1 MTHRG
6 IALLLA
12 LAACG
17 KKQPIAELTKA
28 DGPVERQPGTG
39 AWTAALVGTKYFLG
53 DAARTADGGAELVI
67 TGGAAR
73 IAMQPHTVL
82 RFGGSKEANQIAV
95 ELGAVDLMGSGQY
108 GLDVGDVKLT
118 GGTVRIAAKAGG
130 GSTVTLQMGD
140 AVVTSRSGQTFD
152 LDIGG
157 SIDLGDVVVRTVADA
172 QVVDAAVAV
181 VDAAEPDAAPPIADG
196 ASFAVTGKKVEILL
210 PGETK
215 WQALPE
221 GAGALAKGA
230 KIRLGAGSTAKLT
243 SNGTTLDMAGSSRAG
258 LSETGALMF
267 ETGSARASVP
277 PSITGKVGVPGG
289 EVVLEGTAQA
299 GAEARLDV
307 NGREAEVA
315 VLRGGARLVG
325 SGGGTLELNR
335 GETASVAKVGT
346 IRVVEA
352 IPGFYDF
359 QLAVGNSALIHDPKG
374 NTAIQFSFGGK
385 CAEGGFIEMDR
396 NAKFQ
401 TAKVS
406 SGKDGANMMV
416 GAGSWSYRLRCTKGG
431 GDTGAVASGRVTV
444 LRDGGN
450 RPIPKNAATN
460 EIRADG
466 RPWTVSY
473 QSVLPSIAVPTKGT
487 GGVFKLHVAS
497 GGTSKVYEG
506 KGPKIVIP
514 SKDLAEGNTYTFW
527 LEKDGVKDPKVS
539 SFKFE
544 FDNTTP
550 QVYIQEPVNGKP
562 WAEEILVRG
571 AVLAGWSASVNDA
584 NIPIDAQRRFT
595 VRVPK
600 PTAARALSIRL
611 SHPQRGV
618 HYYLRRGA
626 P

>member
-1 MTHRG
+1 MG
-6 IALLLA
+6 ALALCCFA

-28 DGPVERQPGTG
+28 DGPVERQAGTG
-39 AWTAALVGTKYFLG
+39 AWASAAVGAKYFLG
-53 DAARTADGGAELVI
+53 DAARTADGAAELAI
-67 TGGAAR
+67 TGGAAKV
-73 IAMQPHTVL
+73 AMQPHTVL
-82 RFGGSKEANQIAV
+82 RFGGSKDASQIAV
-95 ELGAVDLMGSGQY
+95 ELGAIDLTGSGQY

-140 AVVTSRSGQTFD
+140 AVVTTRAGQTFD

-157 SIDLGDVVVRTVADA
+157 SVDLGDVVVKSVADA
-172 QVVDAAVAV
+172 QVLDAAVAV
-181 VDAAEPDAAPPIADG
+181 VDAAAPPDAAEVVADG
-196 ASFAVTGKKVEILL
+196 ATIEVTGKKAEVLL

-215 WQALPE
+215 WQALPA
-221 GAGALAKGA
+221 GGGALAKGA
-230 KIRLGAGSTAKLT
+230 KVRVGTGSTAKIT
-243 SNGTTLDMAGSSRAG
+243 SNGTTLDMGGGSRMA
-258 LSETGALMF
+258 LSDTGALTF

-277 PSITGKVGVPGG
+277 PNTSGKIGVPGG
-289 EVVLEGTAQA
+289 EIVLEGTAQA
-299 GAEARLDV
+299 GAEARIDV
-307 NGREAEVA
+307 NGREAKVA
-315 VLRGGARLVG
+315 VTRGGARLVG
-325 SGGGTLELNR
+325 SGGGTLQMNR

-359 QLAVGNSALIHDPKG
+359 QIAVGNSALIHDPRG
-374 NTAIQFSFGGK
+374 NTAVQFSFGGK
-385 CAEGGFIEMDR
+385 CSDGGFIEMDK

-416 GAGSWSYRLRCTKGG
+416 GAGSWSYRLRCNKGG
-431 GDTGAVASGRVTV
+431 GDSGAVASGRITV

-497 GGTSKVYEG
+497 GGTSKVYQG
-506 KGPKIVIP
+506 PGPKIVIP
-514 SKDLAEGNTYTFW
+514 GKDLAEGNTYTFW

-550 QVYIQEPVNGKP
+550 QVYIQEPVNGKA

-600 PTAARALSIRL
+600 PSQARALSIRL